1 VTLAALY
8 AYAVVAADAPVPVLK
23 AILPEA
29 PILAVRHGGLAVLV
43 SPVPRALFETGS
55 PEARTADPAWMA
67 ARATRHHAVVMA
79 ASEPGPAL
87 PLAFGALF
95 SDEAALLAWLMAH
108 EATLAAALPL
118 VADAAEWS
126 LSLSADA
133 PRHAAWL
140 AAHDPAL
147 AALRRQA
154 EAAAP
159 GTAYLLRKR
168 LGKVEQGVRAAHLE
182 ATLQRLAD
190 MTAGVARH
198 TAAMA
203 PRGDRAG
210 GITALVPRAQAGTLH
225 SAIAALASSCQEA
238 GLAAELSGPWPPY
251 AFAREVAQRMA
262 RPRHEAAH
270 V

>member
-1 VTLAALY
+1 MTISALY
-8 AYAVVAADAPVPVLK
+8 AYAVVAADAPVPVLE
-23 AILPEA
+23 AILPHA
-29 PILAVRHGGLAVLV
+29 PILAVRHGALAVLA

-55 PEARTADPAWMA
+55 PEAMTADPAWMA

-95 SDEAALLAWLMAH
+95 SDGAALLAWLVAH

-118 VADAAEWS
+118 VEGAAEWS
-126 LSLSADA
+126 LSLSEDTQ
-133 PRHAAWL
+133 RHAAWL

-154 EAAAP
+154 EAAGP
-159 GTAYLLRKR
+159 GTAYLLQKR

-210 GITALVPRAQAGTLH
+210 GITALVPRAQAGVLNN
-225 SAIAALASSCQEA
+225 AVAALAQSCQEA
-238 GLAAELSGPWPPY
+238 GLATELSGPWPPY
-251 AFAREVAQRMA
+251 AFARAVAQRMA
-262 RPRHEAAH
+262 RTHEGAAH